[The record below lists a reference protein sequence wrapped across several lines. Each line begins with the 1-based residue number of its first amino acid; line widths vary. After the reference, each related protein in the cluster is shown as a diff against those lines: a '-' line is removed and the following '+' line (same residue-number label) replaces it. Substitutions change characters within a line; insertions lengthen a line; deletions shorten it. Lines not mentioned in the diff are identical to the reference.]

1 MFQKC
6 NFSFLDDS
14 DTEIREEQEGDED
27 DDGDLIEHADE
38 WNMDE
43 DDDDEEAP
51 VIDLDAVEEVNQLL
65 QSSTNPKQEDPDID
79 TKTIKMFAEMLKD

>member
-1 MFQKC
+1 M
-6 NFSFLDDS
+6 FLDDS

-27 DDGDLIEHADE
+27 DDLIEHAEE

-51 VIDLDAVEEVNQLL
+51 ALDLDAVEEVNQLL
-65 QSSTNPKQEDPDID
+65 QSSANQKQEDPDID
-79 TKTIKMFAEMLKD
+79 TKTINMFAEMLKD